1 VAEIQVH
8 QFENGLTLLGEAM
21 PWLES
26 AAFSISVPA
35 GGRYDPAD
43 RPGLSNLVCEM
54 VERGCGQRDSR
65 TYIEDLE
72 YLGVDSH
79 SSASN
84 SHIAFA
90 GAMPA
95 DNLLPALQI
104 YSDVLRRPQLPASQ
118 VEDAKKVCYQEILSL
133 EDDLAQQVMLELR
146 RLHYPDPLGRSSLGT
161 LEGVQLMT
169 IDDVQRHFDQWFR
182 PQGTILGVA
191 GRLDWQ
197 RLVECIENT
206 LGDWTAEE
214 VAEPTTS
221 PAPGGLSYLP
231 HDSQQTHIGVSFP
244 TVPYRHPDY
253 YKARGA
259 VGVLSDGMSSRLFSE
274 IREKRGLCYTVY
286 ASLHSLLDQACV
298 VSYAGTSAER
308 AQETLDVLLQELLK
322 LRDGICED
330 ELDRLKV
337 QIRSSLVMQQE
348 SSRSR
353 ASAIAGDWYHL
364 KTTRSLGEIQ
374 QKIDELSVNSINTF
388 LESHAPSSF
397 DVVTLGPEALKVA
410 YEI

>member
-1 VAEIQVH
+1 MAEIRVH
-8 QFENGLTLLGEAM
+8 HFDNGLILLGESM

-35 GGRYDPAD
+35 GSRYDPAE

-54 VERGCGQRDSR
+54 VERGCGSRDSR
-65 TYIEDLE
+65 EYLEALE

-95 DNLLPALQI
+95 DNLIPSLQI
-104 YSDVLRRPQLPASQ
+104 YADVLRRPLMPANQ
-118 VEDAKKVCYQEILSL
+118 VEDAKKVCYQEVLAL

-161 LEGVQLMT
+161 VEGVTSMT
-169 IDDVQRHFDQWFR
+169 LDDIQGHFERWFR

-191 GRLDWQ
+191 GRIDWQ
-197 RLVECIENT
+197 QLVDCVETT
-206 LGDWTAEE
+206 LGDWNSKE
-214 VAEPTTS
+214 VPEPSTQ
-221 PAPGGLSYLP
+221 PAPGGVSYLP

-253 YKARGA
+253 YQARGA

-298 VSYAGTSAER
+298 VSYAGTSADR

-322 LRDGICED
+322 LRDGIDKD

-337 QIRSSLVMQQE
+337 QVRSSLVMQQE

-353 ASAIAGDWYHL
+353 AGAIAGDWYHL
-364 KTTRSLGEIQ
+364 KTTRTLGEIQ
-374 QKIDELSVNSINTF
+374 QKIDELSVDSINAF
-388 LESHAPSSF
+388 LEEHSPRLF
-397 DVVTLGPEALKVA
+397 DVVTLGPEALKVS
-410 YEI
+410 YEV